1 MKRVDPEL
9 KFFKMQIV
17 SLFHNEIIF
26 RANKYQQFCW
36 LGNDEQVIKTKIR
49 VRGLMVSEF
58 VCPWNGKMVDPDT
71 GEPCCMILNY
81 GKNYD
86 GYWTGKYVVIQL
98 QDTHTTFINLHPGC
112 ITLYVFNN

>member
-1 MKRVDPEL
+1 MNLLYNLWFNKYLPCMLYLEGGNMKRVDPEL

-71 GEPCCMILNY
+71 WKPC
-81 GKNYD
+81 
-86 GYWTGKYVVIQL
+86 
-98 QDTHTTFINLHPGC
+98 
-112 ITLYVFNN
+112 